1 MLRHPRHEKLRSRQR
16 DLLRPVT
23 WRWGQVLV
31 LVLAV
36 LGVSS
41 LQAQGNKAQRAIEK
55 LEACSAQER
64 KEDCI
69 KILKNKSSGA
79 SKYAVKAQV
88 RGGRIIWYEYDA
100 KADKA
105 RRTN

>member
-16 DLLRPVT
+16 DCYSPVP
-23 WRWGQVLV
+23 WRWGRVF
-31 LVLAV
+31 VLA
-36 LGVSS
+36 LALLSVSG

-64 KEDCI
+64 KEGCI
-69 KILKNKSSGA
+69 KILKNKSSGGN
-79 SKYAVKAQV
+79 KYAVKAQV
-88 RGGRIIWYEYDA
+88 RGGRIIWYEYDV